1 MATVIQVNVRCVAQF
16 YKRGADITVDAS
28 TARGARTRLTLL
40 NWGAVARRQGGPE
53 PQGCIFPC
61 RLIAFD
67 QITVFLSA
75 FFVACAGLGLLP
87 ITARIQLRT
96 DFQELIHESG

>member
-1 MATVIQVNVRCVAQF
+1 VQE
-16 YKRGADITVDAS
+16 
-28 TARGARTRLTLL
+28 
-40 NWGAVARRQGGPE
+40 GAVGERDG
-53 PQGCIFPC
+53 FPR